1 MDQYMTMNINDFCP
15 LDEYIPCIH
24 LDGRDWFF
32 AENVCRALQIEGGP
46 NALKR
51 HLSERSWL
59 EITPAYARTNDD
71 RVLLISEDVFYEQ
84 VLVRNVPAAERFTSW
99 VLTVVLPTMLEDGI
113 YIPGE
118 EHSYPTPDCKHEDL
132 SVWNDE
138 SIWADESR
146 HWEIVMWWEWV
157 YRVLTELRFAEVGI
171 LDPYVL
177 KDESQSARDAAFRR
191 MLDKKIERRDR
202 MRRAAA

>member
-1 MDQYMTMNINDFCP
+1 MTMNINDFCP

-24 LDGRDWFF
+24 LDGQDWFF

-59 EITPAYARTNDD
+59 EITPAYARTDDD

-84 VLVRNVPAAERFTSW
+84 VLSRSVPAAERFTSW

-118 EHSYPTPDCKHEDL
+118 ENRYPTPACKHEDL

-157 YRVLTELRFAEVGI
+157 YSVLQELRSDEGCM

-177 KDESQSARDAAFRR
+177 MGEPQSVRDIAIRE
-191 MLDKKIERRDR
+191 MVNKKIERRDR
-202 MRRAAA
+202 MQRAIA